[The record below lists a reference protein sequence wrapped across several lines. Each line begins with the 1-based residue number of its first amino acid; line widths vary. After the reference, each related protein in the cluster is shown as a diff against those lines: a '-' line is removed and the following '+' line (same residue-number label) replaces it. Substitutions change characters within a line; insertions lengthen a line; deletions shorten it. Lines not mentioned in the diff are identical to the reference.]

1 MIPYGPRPPFSEK
14 VVGQQR
20 DQGEE
25 PMPVIDVYV
34 EADLFSAKSLR
45 VLGTDLT
52 QAVLRGSGKSAD
64 FTSRTERRK
73 IAIESHREECGRNRA
88 HALRL
93 AMLKS
98 RTSRSKSAAL
108 APGAKAVPRQ
118 WCRSAPA
125 KLASV
130 C

>member
-1 MIPYGPRPPFSEK
+1 MFPYGPRPPFSEK

-34 EADLFSAKSLR
+34 EVDLFSAKSLR

-52 QAVLRGSGKSAD
+52 QAVLRGSGKSAH

-73 IAIESHREECGRNRA
+73 IAIENHREECGRNKGSPVKISHVA
-88 HALRL
+88 PL
-93 AMLKS
+93 A
-98 RTSRSKSAAL
+98 
-108 APGAKAVPRQ
+108 AKAGIE
-118 WCRSAPA
+118 
-125 KLASV
+125 
-130 C
+130 